1 MLKEK
6 YVVRELRL
14 WLPVA
19 ANTPDVQVLLKS
31 ITKAAGGVT
40 KCATEGTDADGT
52 TEPVL
57 VMHWCVFDDWGAN
70 LALGDLCEVVR
81 VLLSQGQ
88 NSVLVDYGDGD
99 GPTLYYDEPISG

>member
-1 MLKEK
+1 MMKEK

-14 WLPVA
+14 WLPLA
-19 ANTPDVQVLLKS
+19 ANTPEVQGLLKS

-40 KCATEGTDADGT
+40 KYPSEGTDAEGT
-52 TEPVL
+52 TEAVL
-57 VMHWCVFDDWGAN
+57 VMHWCVFDDRGAH

-88 NSVLVDYGDGD
+88 TSVLVDFGAGA
-99 GPTLYYDEPISG
+99 GPILYYYD

>member
-1 MLKEK
+1 MLKEN
-6 YVVRELRL
+6 YAVRELRL

-52 TEPVL
+52 AEPVL

-70 LALGDLCEVVR
+70 FALGALCEGVR

-88 NSVLVDYGDGD
+88 HAVLVDYGDGN

>member
-1 MLKEK
+1 MKEK
-6 YVVRELRL
+6 YAVRELRL
-14 WLPVA
+14 WLPAA

-40 KCATEGTDADGT
+40 KCAAEGTDADGT

-57 VMHWCVFDDWGAN
+57 VMHWCVFDDWGTS

-88 NSVLVDYGDGD
+88 TSVLADFGTGF
-99 GPTLYYDEPISG
+99 GPALYF